1 MKTLKA
7 ALLGT
12 LLSLPVAALAAPHIK
27 VTGQGQVAAA
37 PDMATVTL
45 GVTTQA
51 DTAQAAMEA
60 NSTELTRVMD
70 RLSGAGI
77 APADIQTTGLQ
88 LNPNW
93 VQGEGDTRRIDGYT
107 AENMLSVRVRQMDGL
122 GGVLDAA
129 VADGAN
135 TLNGISFD
143 LADPKPVMDE
153 ARKRAVED
161 AMDRA
166 RQLADASGVTLG
178 RIVSI
183 SEGGAVS
190 APMPMYR
197 MDAASVP
204 VAGGE
209 VTRDAEVTIVF
220 DIAKPKPRD

>member
-12 LLSLPVAALAAPHIK
+12 FLALPMAALGAPHLT
-27 VTGQGQVAAA
+27 VTGEGQVAAA

-51 DTAQAAMEA
+51 DTAQAAMQA
-60 NSTELTRVMD
+60 NSTELTRVME

-77 APADIQTTGLQ
+77 AEADIQTTGLQ

-93 VQGEGDTRRIDGYT
+93 VQTEGATRSIDGYT
-107 AENMLSVRVRQMDGL
+107 AENMLTVRVRQMDGL

-129 VADGAN
+129 VSDGAN

-161 AMDRA
+161 ALDRA
-166 RQLADASGVTLG
+166 RQLAEAAGVTLG
-178 RIVSI
+178 QIVSI

-190 APMPMYR
+190 VPGPMYR
-197 MDAASVP
+197 MEASAVP

-209 VTRDAEVTIVF
+209 VTRNAQVTVVF
-220 DIAKPKPRD
+220 DIGEQKPRD